1 MSENENL
8 TPTGQQSSSDFGIE
22 YATLSSTR
30 TNLKVDVS
38 SVLVEV
44 LMYEHIDK
52 PFVTGSVTLINND
65 RVLTNFDIQGAE
77 IFEFSFKRH
86 TGVSND
92 LTAIAKKFIVQRLS
106 LIHI

>member
-77 IFEFSFKRH
+77 IFEFSFK
-86 TGVSND
+86 
-92 LTAIAKKFIVQRLS
+92 KKIYNF
-106 LIHI
+106 